1 MQFIRRWH
9 SLIYHS
15 LCVMLLLT
23 LWKYFSLQ
31 WNAIRRWHSL
41 KYHILG
47 VVVFLLAYWRYCNLQ
62 WITIRRWHSLKY
74 HSLGDMLLL
83 TLWRYFNVKLNAIHR
98 VSVLL
103 LQGGVNR
110 ILILINSKEML
121 EYIQCRH
128 LSSCINLNTF
138 SFSFIYITTLLS
150 NLKDIKRI
158 GSHLFKK
165 KRMVND
171 DIVGKVLYP

>member
-1 MQFIRRWH
+1 MKCNSKVTFTKIPH
-9 SLIYHS
+9 SR
-15 LCVMLLLT
+15 CC
-23 LWKYFSLQ
+23 
-31 WNAIRRWHSL
+31 
-41 KYHILG
+41 G
-47 VVVFLLAYWRYCNLQ
+47 FLLAFLRYCNLQ

-98 VSVLL
+98 VSALL
-103 LQGGVNR
+103 FQGGVNR
-110 ILILINSKEML
+110 ILILINSKDML

-150 NLKDIKRI
+150 KLKDTKRI
-158 GSHLFKK
+158 GSNLFKK
-165 KRMVND
+165 TNGKRWYRRESPLSKKTTNQW
-171 DIVGKVLYP
+171 DISNFDHQPKYN